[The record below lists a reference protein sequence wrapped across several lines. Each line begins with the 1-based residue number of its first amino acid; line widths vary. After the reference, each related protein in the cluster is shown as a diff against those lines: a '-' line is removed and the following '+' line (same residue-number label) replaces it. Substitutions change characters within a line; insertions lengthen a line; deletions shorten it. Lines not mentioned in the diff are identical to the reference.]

1 VLVLLACVRVLVQLR
16 VLVRLACVL
25 VLAQRTCVRV
35 LVQLACVLVLRL
47 QGGVPEEEHG
57 GENEMLR
64 SVET

>member
-1 VLVLLACVRVLVQLR
+1 VLGVLVMVLVLLACVRVLVQLR

-25 VLAQRTCVRV
+25 VL
-35 LVQLACVLVLRL
+35 RL
-47 QGGVPEEEHG
+47 QRGGPEVEHG

>member
-1 VLVLLACVRVLVQLR
+1 MNGVVAADGAVLVLLACVRVLVQLR

-25 VLAQRTCVRV
+25 VL
-35 LVQLACVLVLRL
+35 RL
-47 QGGVPEEEHG
+47 QRGGPEVEHG